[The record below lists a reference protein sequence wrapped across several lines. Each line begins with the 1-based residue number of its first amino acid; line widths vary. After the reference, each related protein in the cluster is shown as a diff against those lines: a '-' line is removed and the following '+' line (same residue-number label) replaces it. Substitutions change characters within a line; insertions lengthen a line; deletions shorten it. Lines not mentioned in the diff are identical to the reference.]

1 MSLSLVILDGPDQGR
16 RFEVTGVLV
25 LGRDPSAGIVIA
37 DPEVSRRHASL
48 TLTGDEL
55 EVEDLGSRNGTWV
68 SGERIDARRKLS
80 EGDKLRVGKTVLKVA
95 GPSADTV
102 VHRQPDGEERSF
114 PAVPDAGGPTE
125 APEP

>member
-1 MSLSLVILDGPDQGR
+1 VSLSLIVVDGPDQGR
-16 RFEVTGVLV
+16 RFEVAGVLV
-25 LGRDPSAGIVIA
+25 LGRDASAGIVIA

-95 GPSADTV
+95 GPPADTV
-102 VHRQPDGEERSF
+102 VHRKPDAEERAF
-114 PAVPDAGGPTE
+114 PEVPDPGGPTE